1 MSDEFLRRDVHEANL
16 AEIKALMQANLSEF
30 KKIAAEM
37 KCDNTEINARLEG
50 VIDTFSVAINDIN
63 SRIDDMKDNQSQT
76 LSKWAI
82 AIAIL
87 VGAVQIVISILLNF
101 WK

>member
-37 KCDNTEINARLEG
+37 KGDNIEINTRLEG
-50 VIDTFSVAINDIN
+50 IVDTFSVAINDIN

-76 LSKWAI
+76 LSRWAI

-87 VGAVQIVISILLNF
+87 VGAVQIVISVVLNF